1 MLKLHDQE
9 LTLDY
14 LVEIWKQSA
23 LAEAREPEPHPNER
37 NMAVSKLT
45 AGLWLIEAGI
55 MVLWE
60 HWFERAANSNK

>member
-1 MLKLHDQE
+1 MLMLHDQE

-45 AGLWLIEAGI
+45 AGL
-55 MVLWE
+55 
-60 HWFERAANSNK
+60 